1 VFREALNYPTDG
13 EHGSASLVLGGVLTL
28 VLAVAEVVAVGA
40 TSELL
45 SVVAEPEDITAA
57 GETLWVAGAALA
69 TVLVVRVLLRGQY
82 VAVLGAVAGVED
94 PVAPRFRGWSRVT
107 DGLAAGLIL
116 LVYLLPAGLLL
127 GGGLAAARTGLPGTA
142 GLAVETVGGLATL
155 LGILALVGAAY
166 LLPAAATL
174 YATDGRLRSAV
185 ALRRVAGGAFSEDYA
200 VGWMVAALL
209 LLFVWPIVYL
219 LQALLV
225 GGFLRFY
232 LNTAVRYLHGRGM
245 GDGLGLDR
253 GPPSPATGP
262 EGTLQSAV
270 GPAEPSDWR
279 AVDSPD
285 VPGEGS
291 RREIPG
297 SDADADGDTDEATV
311 SDGQRGDGPGTDGL
325 GAAADDPMGEE
336 FR

>member
-13 EHGSASLVLGGVLTL
+13 EHGSASLVVGGVLTL
-28 VLAVAEVVAVGA
+28 VLAVAEVVAIGA
-40 TSELL
+40 AGELL
-45 SVVAEPEDITAA
+45 SAGTDWESVTVA
-57 GETLWVAGAALA
+57 GETLWVAVGALA

-82 VAVLGAVAGVED
+82 VAVLGAVAGVDD

-116 LVYLLPAGLLL
+116 AVYLLPAGLLL
-127 GGGLAAARTGLPGTA
+127 GGGLAAGGTELPGRAGVAVGTA
-142 GLAVETVGGLATL
+142 SGLATL

-219 LQALLV
+219 LQALLIGV
-225 GGFLRFY
+225 FLRFY

-270 GPAEPSDWR
+270 GPAEPSAWR

-297 SDADADGDTDEATV
+297 SDADADRDESTA
-311 SDGQRGDGPGTDGL
+311 SDGRRGDGPGTDGL
-325 GAAADDPMGEE
+325 GAADDDPMGEE